1 MLGSTGKFERKIIHV
16 IQNKWLPAASSS
28 AVLVSL
34 SGANRIR
41 VFSSSIVV
49 VMLSTVGLTSL
60 LFLCFIYH
68 GIFSSP
74 VQNSGIKL
82 YLNL

>member
-1 MLGSTGKFERKIIHV
+1 MYVCVCSEVRGSLKEIIHV

-28 AVLVSL
+28 VLLVSL

-41 VFSSSIVV
+41 VFSSIVV

-74 VQNSGIKL
+74 VQNSGTTI
-82 YLNL
+82 